1 MTVMAV
7 TARTT
12 GVPRLAAADIHTAHR
27 VVRQQLRQAIIA
39 GDLPGG
45 SRLVQSDL
53 AESLGVSVTPVREAL
68 RDLVGEG
75 IVDFDAFR
83 GATVHQ
89 RSVAELEE
97 IYDLRRVL
105 VPVAVRE
112 AVKQITPAE
121 LQEASALAK
130 SMKAADPVAWVNL
143 NREFHGIL
151 DGASRR
157 PRLQEILARLADL
170 SALYVGVTISGD
182 RGRRTRGDR
191 DHVAMVAAYRAG
203 DADRAV
209 ELALSHL
216 EDTVAVARATLV
228 RGS

>member
-1 MTVMAV
+1 
-7 TARTT
+7 
-12 GVPRLAAADIHTAHR
+12 
-27 VVRQQLRQAIIA
+27 VRNQIRQAIIA

-97 IYDLRRVL
+97 IYDLRRIL
-105 VPVAVRE
+105 VPVAVRD
-112 AVKQITPAE
+112 AVKQIAPAE

-130 SMKAADPVAWVNL
+130 SMKTADPAEWVNL
-143 NREFHGIL
+143 NREFHSIL

-157 PRLQEILARLADL
+157 PRLQEFLARLADL
-170 SALYVGVTISGD
+170 SALYVGVTISGNP
-182 RGRRTRGDR
+182 GRRSRGDR
-191 DHVAMVAAYRAG
+191 DHAAMVTAYRTG

-209 ELALSHL
+209 ELSLSHF
-216 EDTVAVARATLV
+216 EDTVAVARAALV
-228 RGS
+228 QDP